1 MKNIL
6 IAFLLLAGLS
16 MNGQTLSNPNFESWG
31 IGTTYSADIL
41 PTNWW
46 PFSCNTVSQTT
57 DSYQGTYATK
67 IQGWMGCGIAPGVL
81 VNGQEPVV
89 YCDFMGSG
97 TPFTS
102 KPAAISGYYK
112 YTDVATGDSA
122 EVTVILKRYNTFTM
136 KRDTIAYST
145 QALAASAGYTLFTVN
160 LTDLMPGV
168 SPDSI
173 IIMFNSS
180 KYYMCDTI
188 SWGLPALYIDRINL
202 PETPMSIAE
211 NENSLISSVVF
222 PNPFSESATLVID
235 TEMSHL
241 TSANLSI
248 FDVNGKK
255 VLNFDKITSNRI
267 QIQKQSLANGSY
279 FYKVKQDNQLIS
291 QGKFTVQ

>member
-1 MKNIL
+1 MNKFL

-16 MNGQTLSNPNFESWG
+16 TNAQTLSNPNFESWG
-31 IGTTYSADIL
+31 TATTYAADIL

-46 PFSCNTVSQTT
+46 PFSCGTVMQTT
-57 DSYQGTYATK
+57 DSYQGAFATR

-102 KPAAISGYYK
+102 KPSAISGYYK
-112 YTDVATGDSA
+112 YTDVASGDSA
-122 EVTVILKRYNTFTM
+122 EVTVILKKYNTATL

-145 QALAASAGYTLFTVN
+145 KTLGPSAGYSLFTVN
-160 LTDLMPGV
+160 ISDLMPGV

-180 KYYMCDTI
+180 KYYMVDTI
-188 SWGLPALYIDRINL
+188 TWNLPALYVDRINL
-202 PETPMSIAE
+202 PETPMSIS
-211 NENSLISSVVF
+211 ENSNSLVSSVIF
-222 PNPFSESATLVID
+222 PNPFSENATLTID
-235 TEMSHL
+235 VEISQL
-241 TSANLSI
+241 NSSNLSI
-248 FDVNGKK
+248 FDINGKK
-255 VLNFDKITSNRI
+255 LMDLGSITSNI
-267 QIQKQSLANGSY
+267 VQIQDKNLSKGSY
-279 FYKVKQDNQLIS
+279 FYQVKGNNQLIT

>member
-1 MKNIL
+1 MNKFL

-16 MNGQTLSNPNFESWG
+16 TNAQTLSNPNFESWG
-31 IGTTYSADIL
+31 TATTYAADIL

-46 PFSCNTVSQTT
+46 PFSCGTVMQTT
-57 DSYQGTYATK
+57 DSYQGAFATR

-102 KPAAISGYYK
+102 KPSAISGYYK
-112 YTDVATGDSA
+112 YTDVASGDSA
-122 EVTVILKRYNTFTM
+122 EVTVILKKYNTATL

-145 QALAASAGYTLFTVN
+145 KTLGPSAGYSLFTVN
-160 LTDLMPGV
+160 ISDLMPGV

-180 KYYMCDTI
+180 KYYMVDTI
-188 SWGLPALYIDRINL
+188 TWNLPALYVDRINL
-202 PETPMSIAE
+202 PETPMSIS
-211 NENSLISSVVF
+211 ENSNSLVSSVIF
-222 PNPFSESATLVID
+222 PNPFSENATLTID
-235 TEMSHL
+235 VEISQL
-241 TSANLSI
+241 NSSNLSI
-248 FDVNGKK
+248 FDINGKK
-255 VLNFDKITSNRI
+255 VMDLGSITSNI
-267 QIQKQSLANGSY
+267 VQIQDKNLSKGSY
-279 FYKVKQDNQLIS
+279 FYQVKGNNQLIT